1 MIIDMDKLT
10 CTNCGKDNKTNAKYC
25 SDCGHEL
32 PKIKTDIV
40 QQQLQQNDSEKTDK
54 RKKLIVIVVGAVAF
68 GLSYFAVQQ
77 IFFAPPSID
86 KILMQTASE
95 INKTCPVMVDQF
107 TRMDNSLAL
116 PNNSFQYNYT
126 IVNND
131 KSEIN
136 LDTAKKYIEPAII
149 NQVKT
154 DPDLKFFRDNK
165 VTMIYNYRDKSG
177 VFVVKYSV
185 TPDMYKE

>member
-1 MIIDMDKLT
+1 MKIDMDKLT

-32 PKIKTDIV
+32 PKIKIEVDEPKFK
-40 QQQLQQNDSEKTDK
+40 QNDSFKTNNG
-54 RKKLIVIVVGAVAF
+54 KKLIGIVVGAIAF

-107 TRMDNSLAL
+107 TRLDNSLAL

-126 IVNND
+126 IVSNE

-136 LDTAKKYIEPAII
+136 LDTAKKYIEPVII
-149 NQVKT
+149 NRVKT
-154 DPDLKFFRDNK
+154 DPELKFFRDNK
-165 VTMIYNYRDKSG
+165 VTMIYNYQDKNG
-177 VFVVKYSV
+177 VFVVKYTV
-185 TPDMYKE
+185 TPDMYKK